1 VITSIAVEQNLQTSR
16 QSLEL
21 RARVRLH
28 PLAIGT
34 LGLGVGGQLLAEV
47 GVEPHAWRHRRG
59 DVTNRFERGHGQ
71 QEVRVRRGGGV
82 GRPMKVD
89 APPGRVALVEA
100 ELVDGPVE

>member
-47 GVEPHAWRHRRG
+47 GVEPHARRHRRR
-59 DVTNRFERGHGQ
+59 DMANRLERRDRQ
-71 QEVRVRRGGGV
+71 QEVGIRGSGGI
-82 GRPMKVD
+82 GRLVKVD
-89 APPGRVALVEA
+89 APPGRVAIVKA
-100 ELVDGPVE
+100 ELVARPVE